1 MTAQPVESTAASTP
15 SLWTA
20 AHDVDARRPR
30 SLQRQLGASDT
41 VCERRAAYIVAGTA
55 PTDESEKRAAILG
68 TYIHEG
74 LLGAARSEYRWLV
87 ERAVADDTIKG
98 HIDAVQLDAATAARV
113 PARHRPNVPAQHG
126 VTVEDVKTK
135 STFLWDKVRRYGPTE
150 AELRQVYLYADLL
163 CTTGFEDVRGQ
174 RYLAKLGPL
183 EVARIRFRFVNRDNG
198 EEHVEEF
205 AFDPMEATRAR
216 WWVQRVRE
224 LNSPEEGRRDFDGPG
239 VDAICD
245 HCPFMTACWGMP
257 KQPGTPVQTVLI
269 HNDADRAQ
277 ALADYVR
284 GHELETEGKKIKK
297 LARAKI
303 DTSPAGAYGANELWW
318 GGGNPKWDIDVEAM
332 VDVHDEAGIPVPMV
346 PDEKRMVD
354 NLKAAGLA
362 VPEKRSAETTP
373 KTIIVRPFK
382 A

>member
-1 MTAQPVESTAASTP
+1 MTAQPVEFTTTP

-55 PTDESEKRAAILG
+55 PTDESDKRAAILG

-74 LLGAARSEYRWLV
+74 LLGAARTEYGWLV
-87 ERAVADDTIKG
+87 ERAVGDDTIRG

-113 PARHRPNVPAQHG
+113 PARHRPKVVAANG

-135 STFLWDKVRRYGPTE
+135 TTFLWDKVRRYGPTA

-163 CTTGFEDVRGQ
+163 RTVGFEDVRGQ

-198 EEHVEEF
+198 EEHIEEF

-224 LNSPEEGRRDFDGPG
+224 LNSPEEARRDFDGPG
-239 VDAICD
+239 VDAMCD
-245 HCPFMTACWGMP
+245 YCPFVTACWGLP
-257 KQPGTPVQTVLI
+257 NPPGTPVQTVLI
-269 HNDADRAQ
+269 HDDADRAQ

-284 GHELETEGKKIKK
+284 GHELETEGKKVKK

-303 DTSPAGAYGANELWW
+303 DTSLAGVYGGNELAW
-318 GGGNPKWDIDVEAM
+318 GGNNAKWDVDLQAM
-332 VDVHDEAGIPVPMV
+332 VDVHEEAGLTVPMV

-362 VPEKRSAETTP
+362 VPEKRSAQTTP
-373 KTIIVRPFK
+373 RTIIVRPFK

>member
-1 MTAQPVESTAASTP
+1 MTAQSVETAVETTP

-55 PTDESEKRAAILG
+55 PSDETDKRAAILG

-74 LLGAARSEYRWLV
+74 LLGAARTEYGWLV

-98 HIDAVQLDAATAARV
+98 HIDAVQLDEATAARV
-113 PARHRPNVPAQHG
+113 PARHRPKIAAAGV

-135 STFLWDKVRRYGPTE
+135 STFLWDKVRRYGPTA

-163 CTTGFEDVRGQ
+163 RTVGFEDVRGQ

-198 EEHVEEF
+198 EEHIQEF
-205 AFDPMEATRAR
+205 DFDPMEATRAR

-239 VDAICD
+239 LDAICD
-245 HCPFMTACWGMP
+245 HCPFMTACWGLP
-257 KQPGTPVQTVLI
+257 NPPGTPVQTVLI
-269 HNDADRAQ
+269 HDDADRIQ
-277 ALADYVR
+277 TLADYVR
-284 GHELETEGKKIKK
+284 GHELETEGKRIKN
-297 LARAKI
+297 LARKKI
-303 DTSPAGAYGANELWW
+303 DTSPAGVYGANELGW
-318 GGGNPKWDIDVEAM
+318 GGGNSKWDVDVEAM
-332 VDVHDEAGIPVPMV
+332 VDLHEDAKIPVPMV
-346 PDEKRMVD
+346 PDEKRMVE

-362 VPEKRSAETTP
+362 VPEKRSAQNTP
-373 KTIIVRPFK
+373 KAISVRPYK

>member
-1 MTAQPVESTAASTP
+1 MTAQPAESTVSTP

-41 VCERRAAYIVAGTA
+41 VCERRAAYIVAGAA
-55 PTDESEKRAAILG
+55 PTDQSDKRAAILG

-74 LLGAARSEYRWLV
+74 LLGAARTEYGWLV
-87 ERAVADDTIKG
+87 ERTVGDDTIRG
-98 HIDAVQLDAATAARV
+98 HIDAVQLDAETSARV
-113 PARHRPNVPAQHG
+113 ASRHRPKVAAAGG

-135 STFLWDKVRRYGPTE
+135 TTFLWDKVRRYGPTA

-163 CTTGFEDVRGQ
+163 RTVGFEDVRGQ

-198 EEHVEEF
+198 EEHIEEF
-205 AFDPMEATRAR
+205 AFDPMEAIRAR

-239 VDAICD
+239 VDAMCD
-245 HCPFMTACWGMP
+245 YCPFVTACWGLP
-257 KQPGTPVQTVLI
+257 ESPGTPVQTVLI
-269 HNDADRAQ
+269 HNDADRTQ
-277 ALADYVR
+277 TLADYVR
-284 GHELETEGKKIKK
+284 GHELATEGNRIKTLARKKID
-297 LARAKI
+297 A
-303 DTSPAGAYGANELWW
+303 SPAGVYGANELVW
-318 GGGNPKWDIDVEAM
+318 GGGNAKWDLDVQAM
-332 VDVHDEAGIPVPMV
+332 VDVHEEAGITVPMV
-346 PDEKRMVD
+346 PDEKRMVA

-362 VPEKRSAETTP
+362 VPEKRSAQTTP
-373 KTIIVRPFK
+373 RTINVRAYK

>member
-1 MTAQPVESTAASTP
+1 VTAQPVENVP

-41 VCERRAAYIVAGTA
+41 VCERRAAYIVTGTA
-55 PTDESEKRAAILG
+55 PSDETDKRAAILG

-74 LLGAARSEYRWLV
+74 LLGAARSEYGWLV

-98 HIDAVQLDAATAARV
+98 HIDAVQLDAATAALL
-113 PARHRPNVPAQHG
+113 PARHRPKMPADNG

-163 CTTGFEDVRGQ
+163 RTVGFEDVPGQ
-174 RYLAKLGPL
+174 RYLAKFGALQV
-183 EVARIRFRFVNRDNG
+183 ERIRFRFVNRDNG
-198 EEHVEEF
+198 EEQIQEF

-224 LNSPEEGRRDFDGPG
+224 LNSPADARRDFDGPG
-239 VDAICD
+239 LDPICD
-245 HCPFMTACWGMP
+245 HCPFMTACWGLP
-257 KQPGTPVQTVLI
+257 ERPGTPVQTVLI
-269 HNDADRAQ
+269 HDDADRAQ

-297 LARAKI
+297 AARAKLS
-303 DTSPAGAYGANELWW
+303 TSPAGAYGANELAW
-318 GGGNPKWDIDVEAM
+318 GGENPKWDLDVEAM
-332 VDVHDEAGIPVPMV
+332 VDLHEDADIPVPMA
-346 PDEKRMVD
+346 PDTERMVA

-362 VPEKRSAETTP
+362 VPEKRTNQTTP

>member
-1 MTAQPVESTAASTP
+1 MTAQPVETAEASTP

-41 VCERRAAYIVAGTA
+41 VCERRAAYILFGTA
-55 PTDESEKRAAILG
+55 PTDQSDKRAAILG

-74 LLGAARSEYRWLV
+74 LLGAARSEYGWLV

-113 PARHRPNVPAQHG
+113 PARHRPKVAAERG

-135 STFLWDKVRRYGPTE
+135 TTFLWDKVRRYGPTA
-150 AELRQVYLYADLL
+150 AELRQVYLYADMLR
-163 CTTGFEDVRGQ
+163 TTGFEDVPGQ

-183 EVARIRFRFVNRDNG
+183 DVERIRFRFVNRDNG
-198 EEHVEEF
+198 EEHVQEF

-239 VDAICD
+239 LDAMCD
-245 HCPFMTACWGMP
+245 YCPFVTACWGLP
-257 KQPGTPVQTVLI
+257 DPPGTPAQTILI
-269 HNDADRAQ
+269 HDDADRAQ

-284 GHELETEGKKIKK
+284 GHELETEGKKVKK
-297 LARAKI
+297 LARAKV
-303 DTSPAGAYGANELWW
+303 DTSPAGVYGKNELSW
-318 GGGNPKWDIDVEAM
+318 GGNNAKWDLDVQAM
-332 VDVHDEAGIPVPMV
+332 VDVHEEAGIPVPMV
-346 PDEKRMVD
+346 PDEDRMVA

-362 VPEKRSAETTP
+362 VPEKRSAQTTP
-373 KTIIVRPFK
+373 KTITVRPFK